1 MNQTTEAPACIE
13 IPCFLN
19 ADLVYTY
26 TGQSVPSYGLMAG
39 DLVCLRKASQV
50 ADGSLAAV
58 QDGEDSLLGRLFH
71 VNDGVALVPLDA
83 ACPARVFA
91 ESGDNLPHIV
101 GEVTGWIHSVPHK
114 EPDQEGGAV
123 HAAGK
128 V

>member
-1 MNQTTEAPACIE
+1 MNQATEAPACIE

-71 VNDGVALVPLDA
+71 INDGVALVPLDA

-101 GEVTGWIHSVPHK
+101 GEVTGWVHSVMHK
-114 EPDQEGGAV
+114 EGEQKGGV
-123 HAAGK
+123 GHAAGK

>member
-1 MNQTTEAPACIE
+1 MNQAMEAPACIE

-58 QDGEDSLLGRLFH
+58 QDGEDTLLCRLFH
-71 VNDGVALVPLDA
+71 INEGVALVPLDA
-83 ACPARVFA
+83 ACPTRIFA
-91 ESGDNLPHIV
+91 AGKGDPPRIV
-101 GEVTGWIHSVPHK
+101 GEVTGWVHSVMHK
-114 EPDQEGGAV
+114 EAEQEGGAS
-123 HAAGK
+123 HAAGE

>member
-1 MNQTTEAPACIE
+1 MNHATEAPACIE

-58 QDGEDSLLGRLFH
+58 QDGEDSLLGRLFRID
-71 VNDGVALVPLDA
+71 NGVALVPLDA
-83 ACPARVFA
+83 ACPSRIFA
-91 ESGDNLPHIV
+91 ESGNNLPHIV
-101 GEVTGWIHSVPHK
+101 GEVTGWVHSVMHK
-114 EPDQEGGAV
+114 EAEQEGGTV

>member
-58 QDGEDSLLGRLFH
+58 QDGEDSLLGRLFRI
-71 VNDGVALVPLDA
+71 NNGVALVPLDT
-83 ACPARVFA
+83 ACPARIFA
-91 ESGDNLPHIV
+91 EGKDDPPHVV